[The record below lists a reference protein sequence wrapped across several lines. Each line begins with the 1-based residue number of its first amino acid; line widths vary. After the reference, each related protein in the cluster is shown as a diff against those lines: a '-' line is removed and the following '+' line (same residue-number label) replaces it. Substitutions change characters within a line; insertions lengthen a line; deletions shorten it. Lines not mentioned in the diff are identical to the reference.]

1 MNRPFLPHKSNT
13 WRTGPAALLAALFL
27 AGCAT
32 DPKPLTPLS
41 TSDPEYKALE
51 ADRAKFRGKKEALI
65 TDAMDLDP
73 SEHDAFWREYRQYEG
88 ELQKI
93 QDQRYQ
99 VIRDYAAYYD
109 NMTNAVADNLSERML
124 KIKQDRNNLARKYYE
139 RIKKA
144 TSAITAARFLQVENE
159 INLLSDL
166 KISSEAPLFPKG
178 TEHAL
183 SN

>member
-1 MNRPFLPHKSNT
+1 MNRPFLLRPPRF
-13 WRTGPAALLAALFL
+13 WRIAAPLAALLL
-27 AGCAT
+27 AGCAST
-32 DPKPLTPLS
+32 DFKPLTQLS
-41 TSDPEYKALE
+41 TNDPEYKALE
-51 ADRAKFRGKKEALI
+51 ADRAKFRTKKEALI
-65 TDAMDLDP
+65 TDAMDLDA

-124 KIKQDRNNLARKYYE
+124 KIKQARDDLARKYYE

-166 KISSEAPLFPKG
+166 KVSSEAPLFPKG
-178 TEHAL
+178 SASAL